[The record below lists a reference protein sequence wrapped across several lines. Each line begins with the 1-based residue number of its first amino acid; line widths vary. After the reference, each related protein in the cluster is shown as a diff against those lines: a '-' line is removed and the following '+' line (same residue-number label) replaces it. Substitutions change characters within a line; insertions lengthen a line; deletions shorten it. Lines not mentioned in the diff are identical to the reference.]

1 MANPYLPVS
10 IATSQ
15 QSLAAFGHP
24 PTLHDMS
31 STFSSGGIGQRQQ
44 QPRQQDQNQSGHRP
58 IDSFH
63 YTAHQDQTTLVLGVM
78 NYLERL
84 EGEIAEMKEFI
95 NLGFK
100 RIETIGQEEGGI
112 AASIEE
118 YVPRPPS
125 PHTQKKKG
133 SSDWPYSMRL
143 QNRNWNRA
151 HVTELDENFRLLP
164 RLTGEYPT
172 DIPTTGEVLKEA
184 SRTAPPSPPGGS
196 SS

>member
-10 IATSQ
+10 TSQ

-31 STFSSGGIGQRQQ
+31 TAFSSGQHQQ
-44 QPRQQDQNQSGHRP
+44 QRPQAQNQSEHRP
-58 IDSFH
+58 IDSFQ

-84 EGEIAEMKEFI
+84 EGEIAEMKDFI

-118 YVPRPPS
+118 YVLPALAA
-125 PHTQKKKG
+125 Q
-133 SSDWPYSMRL
+133 
-143 QNRNWNRA
+143 RNI
-151 HVTELDENFRLLP
+151 L
-164 RLTGEYPT
+164 
-172 DIPTTGEVLKEA
+172 
-184 SRTAPPSPPGGS
+184 
-196 SS
+196 